1 MYGSSNFCR
10 RPCLT
15 RQFTLR
21 VSHCL
26 RRQVEEDRDIM
37 NEETRIKWEE
47 FETSS
52 ETFAKTTFSKLH
64 FGRKGVGYLT
74 EQYHT

>member
-1 MYGSSNFCR
+1 M
-10 RPCLT
+10 
-15 RQFTLR
+15 
-21 VSHCL
+21 
-26 RRQVEEDRDIM
+26 EEDKDIM

-52 ETFAKTTFSKLH
+52 ETFAKITFSKLH

>member
-1 MYGSSNFCR
+1 MKQSERERENRSR
-10 RPCLT
+10 EKV
-15 RQFTLR
+15 Q
-21 VSHCL
+21 
-26 RRQVEEDRDIM
+26 DRDIM